1 MGKVKK
7 FLTWLNTTD
16 EGNAIKAAIDV
27 FFSVEPFFVCS
38 SIIVKQDRKI
48 SELEKK
54 NQEQE
59 NRNKELEKQNKDL
72 GRQLNNTNYQL
83 GKKAAEQ
90 QQQRP
95 QYGYNRQHQKA

>member
-7 FLTWLNTTD
+7 FLTWLETD
-16 EGNAIKAAIDV
+16 AGKATKAAINV
-27 FFSVEPFFVCS
+27 FLSIEPYFVFE
-38 SIIVKQDRKI
+38 SIVVKQQRKI
-48 SELEKK
+48 AELNKK
-54 NQEQE
+54 NQEAE
-59 NRNKELEKQNKDL
+59 NRNKELERQNKDL

-90 QQQRP
+90 QQRP